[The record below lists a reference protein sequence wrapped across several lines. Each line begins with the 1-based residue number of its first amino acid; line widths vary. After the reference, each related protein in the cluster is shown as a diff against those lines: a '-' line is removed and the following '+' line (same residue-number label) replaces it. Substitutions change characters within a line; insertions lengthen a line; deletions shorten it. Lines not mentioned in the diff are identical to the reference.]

1 NQGIQTLLKA
11 ERDAHKIVSEARQY
25 RTGKLKAAKLDA
37 AKEIQEYKK
46 KKELELK
53 KFEEEHS
60 GLNINADKEAAATV
74 QAEVEKLKETAAQ
87 KKDEVVSLLVEAVI
101 KPTPEIHVNAL

>member
-1 NQGIQTLLKA
+1 M
-11 ERDAHKIVSEARQY
+11 
-25 RTGKLKAAKLDA
+25 DA

-46 KKELELK
+46 RKELELK

-74 QAEVEKLKETAAQ
+74 QAEVEKLKETAA
-87 KKDEVVSLLVEAVI
+87 KKKEDVIKLLVEAVI
-101 KPTPEIHVNAL
+101 KPTPEIHINAL